1 MRTID
6 YKLEVLASG
15 DLNEAADQLMKDCP
29 AGYNTSGVNAATGTA
44 YIRFR
49 AENDSHATDV
59 AWETTLSTQD
69 PWVLST
75 GYGTHRR
82 IVKDTY

>member
-15 DLNEAADQLMKDCP
+15 DLNEAADQLMNDCP

-49 AENDSHATDV
+49 AENDEHAERV
-59 AWETTLSTQD
+59 AWETVNTQD
-69 PWVLST
+69 PWALST
-75 GYGTHRR
+75 GYGVHRR